1 MVCKSY
7 RFWSRKTCKWYV
19 LRWHKRYFKW
29 RKIYYSRIIKL
40 EPALKALENN
50 GFDVVKVG
58 NTTIQKTS
66 SIINRTK
73 QKEDAISK
81 LKSLLNIKSKT
92 TTGKDNVD
100 ADLTITLGKD
110 YK

>member
-1 MVCKSY
+1 MTGYNSY
-7 RFWSRKTCKWYV
+7 TFKFSDTLSKGLDLKEV
-19 LRWHKRYFKW
+19 L
-29 RKIYYSRIIKL
+29 S
-40 EPALKALENN
+40 
-50 GFDVVKVG
+50 VKVG